1 MTNIARFDPFR
12 DLQTLK
18 ERMDRLFDDTLSR
31 RGGGDEILQGRWAP
45 AVDIF
50 EDDESIV
57 LEAELP
63 GMSKKDIRV
72 NVNQGVLTLEGER
85 KFSKETKEENY
96 HRIERAYGS
105 FMRSFTLPSTVDT
118 EKIQAEHRDGVL
130 TVRLPKKPEA
140 KPKSVEVKVG

>member
-12 DLQTLK
+12 DLHILK

-31 RGGGDEILQGRWAP
+31 SRGGDDILQGRWAP
-45 AVDIF
+45 AVDVY

-72 NVNQGVLTLEGER
+72 NVNHGVLTIEGER

-96 HRIERAYGS
+96 HRIERSYGS
-105 FMRSFTLPSTVDT
+105 FTRSFTLPSAVDVD
-118 EKIQAEHRDGVL
+118 KIQAEHRDGVL
-130 TVRLPKKPEA
+130 TVRLPKRPEA
-140 KPKSVEVKVG
+140 KPKQIEVKVG